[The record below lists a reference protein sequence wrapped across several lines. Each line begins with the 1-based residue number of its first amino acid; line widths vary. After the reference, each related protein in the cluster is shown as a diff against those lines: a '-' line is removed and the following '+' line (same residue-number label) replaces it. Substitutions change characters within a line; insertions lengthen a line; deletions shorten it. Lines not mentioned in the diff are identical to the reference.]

1 MTFYNDIYPFYP
13 QQRTPFIFNLSQ
25 LIVILVFLVLACS
38 FLVILPGIRGKGRLF
53 WMFRIVLS
61 LFIGVVTVA
70 VNFTSDWATG
80 YIKTNT
86 TYKSF
91 SNAMVSAEIGLH
103 VGFDGINVT
112 LKGNPVRQLNETIN
126 YNEMFQWTE
135 DYEEDY
141 VKALER
147 GLPNPILYIAEKF
160 TQDSPCG
167 LLFQYKYSG
176 QYASA
181 TMWTAFCCWLI
192 SNVLFSMPVI
202 LYGGYMIVTT
212 GAFII
217 FSLISFATIHN
228 VPYCT
233 ISLGT
238 VSLETVFGGSF
249 WLSLVTGI
257 LCILIGGA
265 VILMDVFIPQKLK
278 ILFTTNEGDE
288 DDDTHITECYLNESF
303 LEKDNVLPLRDVRVS
318 VPL

>member
-61 LFIGVVTVA
+61 LFIGVVTV
-70 VNFTSDWATG
+70 
-80 YIKTNT
+80 
-86 TYKSF
+86 
-91 SNAMVSAEIGLH
+91 
-103 VGFDGINVT
+103 
-112 LKGNPVRQLNETIN
+112 
-126 YNEMFQWTE
+126 
-135 DYEEDY
+135 
-141 VKALER
+141 
-147 GLPNPILYIAEKF
+147 
-160 TQDSPCG
+160 
-167 LLFQYKYSG
+167 
-176 QYASA
+176 
-181 TMWTAFCCWLI
+181 
-192 SNVLFSMPVI
+192 VI
-202 LYGGYMIVTT
+202 LYGGYMIVAT

-257 LCILIGGA
+257 LCLLIGGA

-278 ILFTTNEGDE
+278 ILFTANEGDE

-303 LEKDNVLPLRDVRVS
+303 LERDNVLPLGDVRVS
-318 VPL
+318 VPVSIKT

>member
-25 LIVILVFLVLACS
+25 LIVILVFLVLSCS
-38 FLVILPGIRGKGRLF
+38 FLVILPGIRGRGRLF

-103 VGFDGINVT
+103 VGFDGINIT
-112 LKGNPVRQLNETIN
+112 LKGNPVMQLNETIN
-126 YNEMFQWTE
+126 YNEMFQWTD
-135 DYEEDY
+135 DYKEDY
-141 VKALER
+141 VKALAR

-160 TQDSPCG
+160 TQDSPCS

-176 QYASA
+176 HYASA
-181 TMWTAFCCWLI
+181 TMWAAFCCWLI

-228 VPYCT
+228 AQFCT

-238 VSLETVFGGSF
+238 VSLETAFGGSF

-278 ILFTTNEGDE
+278 ILFTANEGDE
-288 DDDTHITECYLNESF
+288 ENDITECYLNKSF
-303 LEKDNVLPLRDVRVS
+303 LEKDNVLPLGEVRSS